1 MYNQYTYTCIFH
13 LLDHANITVQ
23 MTSDFLA
30 SLSYIGTDQLL
41 QSQQTADIAIYIATH
56 LDNHNKLNLH

>member
-1 MYNQYTYTCIFH
+1 MYFSLARSC
-13 LLDHANITVQ
+13 NITVQ

-30 SLSYIGTDQLL
+30 SLLYIGTDQLL
-41 QSQQTADIAIYIATH
+41 LSQQTADIAIYIATH